1 MDIEIIQK
9 QDKKLLTEHA
19 ISSFN
24 FTWLGRN
31 EWLMAIIFLILGIFV
46 TFFIEKIRL
55 SGFVGIAIGVI
66 ELIKFPNRIK
76 RWVNRKT
83 KEKIFNKEV
92 KFVLKD
98 WHLEVLCDGFKKN
111 HSFKNMRQCLIS
123 KTGFLFKISYTEYY
137 YISFESLE
145 KNTMIDEI
153 IEFLKLRF
161 EPKRIKIRLN

>member
-9 QDKKLLTEHA
+9 QDKKLLSEHA
-19 ISSFN
+19 ISSYN

-31 EWLMAIIFLILGIFV
+31 EWLMAIIFLILGILV
-46 TFFIEKIRL
+46 IFFNEKIRL
-55 SGFVGIAIGVI
+55 SGFIATAIGVI
-66 ELIKFPNRIK
+66 QLIKYSNRIN

-83 KEKIFNKEV
+83 KEKIFDKEV

-98 WHLEVLCDGFKKN
+98 WDLEVSYDGFKKN
-111 HSFKNMRQCLIS
+111 HSYKNMRQCLIS

-145 KNTMIDEI
+145 KNTMIDQI
-153 IEFLKLRF
+153 IEFLKWRF
-161 EPKRIKIRLN
+161 EPKRIKIKMK